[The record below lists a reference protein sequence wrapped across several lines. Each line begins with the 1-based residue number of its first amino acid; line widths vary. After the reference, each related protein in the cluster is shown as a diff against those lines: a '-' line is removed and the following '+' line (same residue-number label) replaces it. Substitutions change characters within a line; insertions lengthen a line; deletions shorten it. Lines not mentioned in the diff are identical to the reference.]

1 MREKTIAY
9 FFSGVSAGKTY
20 GDCILLENIDS
31 NGFIRHMLIDAGFKT
46 WPVTRFLKKHN
57 VKKLDYVVVTHA
69 HWDHN
74 LAISDVLKQ
83 FQVDLLIIKEYDSAW
98 SDNGNDASYELI
110 IEEAIEKNIKVLGV
124 SYISLGSD
132 EYSPTRSE
140 TFKNAVK
147 NAKEENFVPF
157 NENNTS
163 FQFGSANFK
172 IMNWEIFD
180 IEGNLFI
187 TGQNKLPRYRA
198 YTENQNSLG
207 ILLFQGEK
215 KAFFAG
221 DMNNHKKIVD
231 GIRIGDE
238 SRLQEKIGKINFLKL
253 GHHGFQ
259 NSNTINYLNAISP
272 EYGVITNI
280 PGEPYIDTINF
291 LQEKEINYLFMTQDY
306 YEINAIIYGDEVTL
320 GFGTSGI
327 KKVQNEFFYIPE
339 NKIYANYLKCK
350 CKIKYDYIEKSV
362 NSWNELKTTIEQ
374 FKINEGI

>member
-1 MREKTIAY
+1 MI
-9 FFSGVSAGKTY
+9 
-20 GDCILLENIDS
+20 
-31 NGFIRHMLIDAGFKT
+31 
-46 WPVTRFLKKHN
+46 
-57 VKKLDYVVVTHA
+57 VTHA

-83 FQVDLLIIKEYDSAW
+83 FQVDLLMIKEYDSAW

-163 FQFGSANFK
+163 LQFGSANFK

-180 IEGNLFI
+180 IVGNLFI
-187 TGQNKLPRYRA
+187 TGQNKLQRYRA

-215 KAFFAG
+215 
-221 DMNNHKKIVD
+221 
-231 GIRIGDE
+231 
-238 SRLQEKIGKINFLKL
+238 RL
-253 GHHGFQ
+253 
-259 NSNTINYLNAISP
+259 
-272 EYGVITNI
+272 
-280 PGEPYIDTINF
+280 F
-291 LQEKEINYLFMTQDY
+291 LQEI
-306 YEINAIIYGDEVTL
+306 
-320 GFGTSGI
+320 
-327 KKVQNEFFYIPE
+327 
-339 NKIYANYLKCK
+339 
-350 CKIKYDYIEKSV
+350 
-362 NSWNELKTTIEQ
+362 
-374 FKINEGI
+374 